1 MRWAMV
7 IFGMTMLL
15 GAEQV
20 LAQEPNAFNQL
31 LAARSLK
38 CTFGPGS
45 QADWKGG
52 RLKLELVDG
61 GLPESHFNSIDL
73 QKGTA
78 RLISNIGAADVAVL
92 LSLKGISF
100 LEETGS
106 GNFNF
111 TTVFAESSSEGG
123 FIVVTSRHLHLISAP
138 FVIQFHGTCKV
149 WQ

>member
-1 MRWAMV
+1 MRLATVML
-7 IFGMTMLL
+7 GMTMLL

-20 LAQEPNAFNQL
+20 LAQAPDAFKQL

-38 CTFGPGS
+38 CMYGPGS
-45 QADWKGG
+45 VADWEGG
-52 RLKLELVDG
+52 RLKLRLVDG
-61 GLPESHFNSIDL
+61 GQPEAHFDSIDL
-73 QKGTA
+73 PKQTA
-78 RLISNIGAADVAVL
+78 RLISNIGATDVKVL
-92 LSLKGISF
+92 LSLSGISF

-123 FIVVTSRHLHLISAP
+123 FIVVTSRHVNLLSRP
-138 FVIQFHGTCKV
+138 LVSQYHGTCKV